1 MVDLHKRLVKVVHE
15 HLVFYVHESNLE
27 SFSRILDEGGLF
39 PSLRVMWFADFVY
52 NRNTH
57 VLIKNRYGDLEYLL
71 DILFGVENGQ
81 ASCG

>member
-1 MVDLHKRLVKVVHE
+1 
-15 HLVFYVHESNLE
+15 
-27 SFSRILDEGGLF
+27 LDEGGLF